1 MTARRAAAPIFAGL
15 LFLPWVCGGCAA
27 SGRIA
32 LPPDDIPPPDL
43 PYVVVDTRQT
53 VCYQATGTI
62 ACPSQADLYY
72 GQDAQHQGPQ
82 PAYRDNEDGTITD
95 LTTGL
100 MWVKARGSKVS
111 WDAAVAG
118 ASPHRT
124 GGYSDWRMPTIKEL
138 YSLILFN
145 GVNGPDNMST
155 AGFVPFIDTRYFGF
169 AYGSGTGTE
178 RVIDC
183 QDWSA
188 TEYVGTT
195 MAGQATVFGVNFAD
209 GRIKGYKRALPP
221 TWQQSNVLYVRFV
234 RSNPAYGKN
243 QFHDNGDGTVTDL
256 ATALVWDREDSGVGL
271 DWPGA
276 LAWVQAKNAAS
287 HLGHNDWRLPNIK
300 ELQSLVDYTR
310 SPATTASAA
319 IDTRYFSSTS
329 ITNEVV
335 EPDYPYYW
343 SSTSLLDGGPAPSG
357 TYIAFGRAMGYMN
370 GSWMDVHGAGSQKS
384 DPMIG
389 NPDNYPKGRGPQ
401 GDASRITNFFR
412 LVRGGVGR

>member
-62 ACPSQADLYY
+62 ACPSQADPYY

-82 PAYRDNEDGTITD
+82 PAYRDNGDGTITD

-118 ASPHRT
+118 ASSHRT

-145 GVNGPDNMST
+145 GVNGS
-155 AGFVPFIDTRYFGF
+155 
-169 AYGSGTGTE
+169 
-178 RVIDC
+178 DC
-183 QDWSA
+183 H
-188 TEYVGTT
+188 
-195 MAGQATVFGVNFAD
+195 
-209 GRIKGYKRALPP
+209 IKGYKKALPP
-221 TWQQSNVLYVRFV
+221 TWQQPNALYVRYV

-310 SPATTASAA
+310 SPPTTASAA
-319 IDTRYFSSTS
+319 IDTRYFTSTG
-329 ITNEVV
+329 ITSETG

-343 SSTSLLDGGPAPSG
+343 SSTSLQDGGPAPSG
-357 TYIAFGRAMGYMN
+357 AYIAFGPAMGYMN

-384 DPMIG
+384 DPMIS
-389 NPDNYPKGRGPQ
+389 NPANYPNGRGPL
-401 GDASRITNFFR
+401 GDAVRITNFVR
-412 LVRGGVGR
+412 LVRGGPGE